1 MQPLSCAACER
12 KFTIGEVAC
21 LVGASRPRGA
31 VLSGRRGALPL
42 SRAPSAPLPRPAG
55 APRGARWLRGRGA
68 FSVRLARGEPRSG
81 GRELGGGWS
90 PVGKNGVGDS
100 LPGEGPA
107 VRRGAEAPKAC
118 LPFAPWPASPPRAGN
133 VALGCNAVDRALSVP
148 QTSESARLAG
158 RRGGGAPRV
167 GTLGTPVA
175 CLRLAPRAQLG
186 RRLDTPAASGVRVQD
201 SVTGPNPAIPKE
213 VADIFNAPSDDEDFV
228 GFRDDVPM
236 ETLSSEESCDS
247 FDSLE
252 SGRKQ
257 DVRFHSK
264 YFTEE
269 LRRIFVEDTDSEMED
284 FEGFSQ
290 SDLNINND
298 PGEITES
305 HLSDDSKA
313 SLVSEEEEDDEEEKA
328 TPRRSR
334 PRRSSIG
341 LRVAFQFPSKKL
353 ANQSDKKNSS
363 SEPSRSSLQDN
374 NKTVLGRQESCRQR
388 KQREDSVSESEDDS
402 RDEGQEGS
410 DALLK
415 RTMNIKENKAM
426 LAQLLAE
433 LNSMPD
439 FFPVRT
445 PNSASKRTMR
455 RAFSEGQIPRR
466 MNPTRSARPPEKF
479 ALENFTVSAAKFA
492 EEFYSYRRRKT
503 ISGGKCQGYRRHRSV
518 SSFRPVED
526 ITEEDL
532 ENVAITV
539 RDKIYDKVLGNTC
552 HQCRQKTIDTKTVC
566 RNRAC
571 GGVRGQFCGPCLRNR
586 YGEDVRSAL
595 LDPDWMCP
603 PCRGICNCSY
613 CRRRDGRCATGI
625 LIHLAKFYGYS
636 NVKEYLE
643 SGGGG
648 SALLASRSIP
658 SLQDSQ
664 RI

>member
-1 MQPLSCAACER
+1 MEL
-12 KFTIGEVAC
+12 
-21 LVGASRPRGA
+21 ASR
-31 VLSGRRGALPL
+31 S
-42 SRAPSAPLPRPAG
+42 
-55 APRGARWLRGRGA
+55 
-68 FSVRLARGEPRSG
+68 
-81 GRELGGGWS
+81 
-90 PVGKNGVGDS
+90 
-100 LPGEGPA
+100 
-107 VRRGAEAPKAC
+107 
-118 LPFAPWPASPPRAGN
+118 
-133 VALGCNAVDRALSVP
+133 
-148 QTSESARLAG
+148 Q
-158 RRGGGAPRV
+158 
-167 GTLGTPVA
+167 
-175 CLRLAPRAQLG
+175 
-186 RRLDTPAASGVRVQD
+186 
-201 SVTGPNPAIPKE
+201 IPKE
-213 VADIFNAPSDDEDFV
+213 VADIFNAPSDDEEFV
-228 GFRDDVPM
+228 GFQDDVPM
-236 ETLSSEESCDS
+236 ETFSSEESCDS

-252 SGRKQ
+252 PGKQQ

-269 LRRIFVEDTDSEMED
+269 LRRIFIEDTDSETEE
-284 FEGFSQ
+284 FEGFTQNDLNVNSNPEVMLVE
-290 SDLNINND
+290 SDL
-298 PGEITES
+298 
-305 HLSDDSKA
+305 SDAGKVSSA
-313 SLVSEEEEDDEEEKA
+313 SEEEDEEEKA

-341 LRVAFQFPSKKL
+341 LRVAFQFPTKKL
-353 ANQSDKKNSS
+353 AKKSDDSS
-363 SEPSRSSLQDN
+363 SEPLFPSKRLQDN
-374 NKTVLGRQESCRQR
+374 KKAILGRKRSCRQG
-388 KQREDSVSESEDDS
+388 KEREDSVSESEDDS
-402 RDEGQEGS
+402 RDEGQASS

-445 PNSASKRTMR
+445 PNSASKRTVR
-455 RAFSEGQIPRR
+455 RAFSEGQITRR
-466 MNPTRSARPPEKF
+466 TNPTRSARPPEKF

-492 EEFYSYRRRKT
+492 EEFYSFRRRKT
-503 ISGGKCQGYRRHRSV
+503 ISGGKCQGYRRRHRV

-566 RNRAC
+566 RNQGC

-613 CRRRDGRCATGI
+613 CRKRDGRCATGI
-625 LIHLAKFYGYS
+625 LIHLAKFYGYN

-643 SGGGG
+643 S
-648 SALLASRSIP
+648 
-658 SLQDSQ
+658 LQKQLVEDD
-664 RI
+664 